1 MAVPSPFFVT
11 KCQFGNPV
19 TNDYFCGIKTN
30 HMEIIQDQHFEGER
44 PLYARHGLR
53 IERVTIGTGESSL
66 KEGSDIEAVD
76 CEFNGKYPFWE
87 VKGFTIRNC
96 VFREGGRAALWY
108 SEKCKMY
115 DTLVEAPKMFRRIKD
130 VYVENVKFPNAQETF
145 WDCKDLELKNVEAEK
160 GDYIFMHC
168 SDIKIDGF
176 KLKGNYSFQYAKD
189 VVIRNADMDTKDA
202 FWEAEDVTV
211 YDSRINGEY
220 LGWYSKNLHLVNCK
234 IGGTQP
240 LCYCENLVL
249 ENCVFEEDADLAF
262 EYSDVEASIIGPVP
276 SVKNPR
282 TGRINA
288 DSYGEIILDGNIKA
302 PADCE
307 IRTWAEPDVDLA
319 AHSDIV
325 EY

>member
-1 MAVPSPFFVT
+1 M
-11 KCQFGNPV
+11 
-19 TNDYFCGIKTN
+19 DIIK
-30 HMEIIQDQHFEGER
+30 DQYFEGER
-44 PLYARHGLR
+44 PMYARHGLR
-53 IERVTIGTGESSL
+53 IENVTIGPGESSL
-66 KEGSDIEAVD
+66 KEGSDLEAEE
-76 CEFNGKYPFWE
+76 CEFQGKYPFWE
-87 VKGFTIRNC
+87 CKNVTIKNC
-96 VFREGGRAALWY
+96 IFREGGRAAIWY
-108 SEKCKMY
+108 SKDIEMADC
-115 DTLVEAPKMFRRIKD
+115 LVEAPKMFRRISDLKL
-130 VYVENVKFPNAQETF
+130 ENVKFPNALETF
-145 WDCKDLELKNVEAEK
+145 WDCKDIEAKNIEADK

-176 KLKGNYSFQYAKD
+176 RLQGNYSFQYAKD

-262 EYSDVEASIIGPVP
+262 EYSDVEASIIGPVT

-288 DSYGEIILDGNIKA
+288 DSYGEVILDGNIKA
-302 PADCE
+302 PGDCE
-307 IRTWAEPDVDLA
+307 IRTWDAPDVDLA
-319 AHSDIV
+319 ANPDIV

>member
-1 MAVPSPFFVT
+1 MYD
-11 KCQFGNPV
+11 NP
-19 TNDYFCGIKTN
+19 KTLN
-30 HMEIIQDQHFEGER
+30 MEIIKDQYFEGER

-53 IERVTIGTGESSL
+53 IENVTIGPGESSL
-66 KEGSDIEAVD
+66 KEGSDLEAEN
-76 CEFNGKYPFWE
+76 CEFQGKYPFWE
-87 VKGFTIRNC
+87 CKNVTIRNC
-96 VFREGGRAALWY
+96 IFRAGGRAAIWY
-108 SEKCKMY
+108 SKDIEMADC
-115 DTLVEAPKMFRRIKD
+115 LVEAPKMFRRISDLKL
-130 VYVENVKFPNAQETF
+130 ENVKFPNALETF
-145 WDCKDLELKNVEAEK
+145 WDCKDIEAKNLEADK

-176 KLKGNYSFQYAKD
+176 RLQGNYSFQYAKD

-262 EYSDVEASIIGPVP
+262 EYSDVEASLIGPVT

-307 IRTWAEPDVDLA
+307 IRTWDAPDVDLA
-319 AHSDIV
+319 ANPDIV

>member
-1 MAVPSPFFVT
+1 
-11 KCQFGNPV
+11 
-19 TNDYFCGIKTN
+19 
-30 HMEIIQDQHFEGER
+30 MEIIKDQYLEGER

-53 IERVTIGTGESSL
+53 IENVTIGPGESSL
-66 KEGSDIEAVD
+66 KEGSDLEAED
-76 CEFNGKYPFWE
+76 CEFKGKYPFWE
-87 VKGFTIRNC
+87 CKHVTIRNC
-96 VFREGGRAALWY
+96 IFREGGRAAIWY
-108 SEKCKMY
+108 SKDIEMAGC
-115 DTLVEAPKMFRRIKD
+115 LVEAPKMFRRISGLKL
-130 VYVENVKFPNAQETF
+130 ENVKFPNALETF
-145 WDCKDLELKNVEAEK
+145 WDCKDIEAKDIEADK

-168 SDIKIDGF
+168 SDIQIDGF
-176 KLKGNYSFQYAKD
+176 RLQGNYSFQYAKD

-262 EYSDVEASIIGPVP
+262 EYSDVEASLIGPVT

-307 IRTWAEPDVDLA
+307 IRTWDAPDVDLA
-319 AHSDIV
+319 ANPDIV

>member
-1 MAVPSPFFVT
+1 
-11 KCQFGNPV
+11 
-19 TNDYFCGIKTN
+19 
-30 HMEIIQDQHFEGER
+30 MEIIKDQYFEGER

-53 IERVTIGTGESSL
+53 IENVTIGPGESSL
-66 KEGSDIEAVD
+66 KEGSDLEAEN
-76 CEFNGKYPFWE
+76 CEFQGKYPFWE
-87 VKGFTIRNC
+87 CKNVTIKNC
-96 VFREGGRAALWY
+96 IFREGGRAAIWY
-108 SEKCKMY
+108 SKDIEMADC
-115 DTLVEAPKMFRRIKD
+115 LVEAPKMFRRISDLKL
-130 VYVENVKFPNAQETF
+130 ENVKFPNALETF
-145 WDCKDLELKNVEAEK
+145 WDCKDIEAKNIEADK

-176 KLKGNYSFQYAKD
+176 RLQGNYSFQYAKD

-262 EYSDVEASIIGPVP
+262 EYSDVEASLIGPVT

-307 IRTWAEPDVDLA
+307 IRTWDAPDVDLA
-319 AHSDIV
+319 ANPDIV

>member
-1 MAVPSPFFVT
+1 
-11 KCQFGNPV
+11 
-19 TNDYFCGIKTN
+19 
-30 HMEIIQDQHFEGER
+30 MEIIKDQYLEGER

-53 IERVTIGTGESSL
+53 IENVTIGPGESSL
-66 KEGSDIEAVD
+66 KEGSDLEAED
-76 CEFNGKYPFWE
+76 CEFKGKYPFWE
-87 VKGFTIRNC
+87 CKHVTIRNC
-96 VFREGGRAALWY
+96 IFREGGRAAIWY
-108 SEKCKMY
+108 SKDIEMADC
-115 DTLVEAPKMFRRIKD
+115 LVEAPKMFRRISDLKL
-130 VYVENVKFPNAQETF
+130 ENVKFPNALETF
-145 WDCKDLELKNVEAEK
+145 WDCKDIEAKNIEADK

-176 KLKGNYSFQYAKD
+176 RLQGNYSFQYAKD

-240 LCYCENLVL
+240 RCYCENLVL

-262 EYSDVEASIIGPVP
+262 EYSDVEASIIGPVT

-282 TGRINA
+282 SGRINA
-288 DSYGEIILDGNIKA
+288 DSYGEVVLDGNIKA

-307 IRTWAEPDVDLA
+307 IRTWDAPDVDLA
-319 AHSDIV
+319 ANPDIV

>member
-1 MAVPSPFFVT
+1 M
-11 KCQFGNPV
+11 
-19 TNDYFCGIKTN
+19 DIIK
-30 HMEIIQDQHFEGER
+30 DQYFEGER

-53 IERVTIGTGESSL
+53 IENVTIGPGESSL
-66 KEGSDIEAVD
+66 KEGSDLEAEN
-76 CEFNGKYPFWE
+76 CEFQGKYPFWE
-87 VKGFTIRNC
+87 CKNVTIKNC
-96 VFREGGRAALWY
+96 IFREGGRAAIWY
-108 SEKCKMY
+108 SKDIEMADC
-115 DTLVEAPKMFRRIKD
+115 LVEAPKMFRRISDLKL
-130 VYVENVKFPNAQETF
+130 ENVKFPNALETF
-145 WDCKDLELKNVEAEK
+145 WDCKDIEAKNIEADK

-176 KLKGNYSFQYAKD
+176 RLQGNYSFQYAKD
-189 VVIRNADMDTKDA
+189 VVIRNADMETKDA

-262 EYSDVEASIIGPVP
+262 EYSDVEASLIGPVT

-307 IRTWAEPDVDLA
+307 IRTWDAPDVDLA
-319 AHSDIV
+319 ANPDIV

>member
-1 MAVPSPFFVT
+1 
-11 KCQFGNPV
+11 
-19 TNDYFCGIKTN
+19 
-30 HMEIIQDQHFEGER
+30 MEIVKDQYLEGER

-53 IERVTIGTGESSL
+53 IENVTIGPGESSL
-66 KEGSDIEAVD
+66 KEGSDLEAED
-76 CEFNGKYPFWE
+76 CEFKGKYPFWE
-87 VKGFTIRNC
+87 CKHVTVRNC
-96 VFREGGRAALWY
+96 IFREGGRAAIWY
-108 SEKCKMY
+108 SKDIEMAGC
-115 DTLVEAPKMFRRIKD
+115 LVEAPKMFRRISGLKL
-130 VYVENVKFPNAQETF
+130 ENVKFPNALETF
-145 WDCKDLELKNVEAEK
+145 WDCKDIEAKDIEADK

-176 KLKGNYSFQYAKD
+176 RLQGNYSFQYAKD

-249 ENCVFEEDADLAF
+249 ENCVFEDDADRAF
-262 EYSDVEASIIGPVP
+262 EYSDVEASIIGPVT

-307 IRTWAEPDVDLA
+307 IRTWDAPDVDLA
-319 AHSDIV
+319 ANPDIV

>member
-1 MAVPSPFFVT
+1 
-11 KCQFGNPV
+11 
-19 TNDYFCGIKTN
+19 
-30 HMEIIQDQHFEGER
+30 MEIIKDQYFEGER

-53 IERVTIGTGESSL
+53 IENVTIGPGESSL
-66 KEGSDIEAVD
+66 KEGSDLEAED
-76 CEFNGKYPFWE
+76 CEFKGKYPFWE
-87 VKGFTIRNC
+87 CKNVTIKNC
-96 VFREGGRAALWY
+96 IFREGGRAAIWY
-108 SEKCKMY
+108 SKDIEMADC
-115 DTLVEAPKMFRRIKD
+115 LVEAPKMFRRISGLKL
-130 VYVENVKFPNAQETF
+130 ENVKFPNALETF
-145 WDCKDLELKNVEAEK
+145 WDCKDIEAKNIEADK

-176 KLKGNYSFQYAKD
+176 RLQGNYSFQYAKD
-189 VVIRNADMDTKDA
+189 VVIRHADMDTKDA

-220 LGWYSKNLHLVNCK
+220 LGWYAKNLHLVNCK

-262 EYSDVEASIIGPVP
+262 EYSDVEASIIGPVT

-282 TGRINA
+282 SGRINA
-288 DSYGEIILDGNIKA
+288 DSYGEVVLDGNIKA

-307 IRTWAEPDVDLA
+307 IRTWDAPDVDLA
-319 AHSDIV
+319 ANPDIV